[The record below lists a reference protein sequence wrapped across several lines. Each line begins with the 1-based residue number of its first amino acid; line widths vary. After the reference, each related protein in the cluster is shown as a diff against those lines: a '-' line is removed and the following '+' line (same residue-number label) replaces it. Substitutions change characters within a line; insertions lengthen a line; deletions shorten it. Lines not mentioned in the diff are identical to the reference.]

1 MSDLTPIVSYIVP
14 IYNAERFLRKT
25 LDALSAQTYED
36 VEFIL
41 VDDGSTD
48 GSAAVCDEYCA
59 KDSRFKCLHTANG
72 GVSRA
77 RNAGIEKAAGEYV
90 MFCDADDI
98 PHPDIVKTLVEK
110 CRGDDIVL
118 CGFRRVGGKE
128 IREETFSAETVY
140 TQKSDI
146 MRNLIMPM
154 CVWNYTPD
162 GQKIQPVYG
171 SVWRG
176 LYSKKLFS
184 LGGTRFDSEIGL
196 GEDMLANVGLLHG
209 ASSVRLITEVLY
221 DYIENPQSV
230 THSEADKLWN
240 KYLKLWNKTL
250 CVLRPLHS
258 PDDTEWYY
266 YQLTRYAVSAVVEG
280 ICRAEMP
287 FAQKKRAVKK
297 ILSHPDMKKAIAASP
312 SGIPSKD
319 RLLLKMLRPAFASE
333 VLMYY
338 SKKG

>member
-1 MSDLTPIVSYIVP
+1 MENLPLVSYIVP
-14 IYNAERFLRKT
+14 IYNAVPFLSRT
-25 LDALSAQTYED
+25 LDALAAQTYGNI
-36 VEFIL
+36 EFIL

-72 GVSRA
+72 GVSHA
-77 RNAGIEKAAGEYV
+77 RNAGIDRASGEYV

-118 CGFRRVGGKE
+118 CGFRRVNGKE
-128 IREETFSAETVY
+128 TVEEAFPAETVY

-146 MRNLIMPM
+146 IRNLIMPM

-162 GQKIQPVYG
+162 GEKIQPVYG

-184 LGGTRFDSEIGL
+184 LSGTRFDSEIGL

-230 THSEADKLWN
+230 THTEADKLWN
-240 KYLKLWNKTL
+240 KYLKLWRKTL
-250 CVLRPLHS
+250 CVLRPMLS

-280 ICRAEMP
+280 ICHAEMP
-287 FAQKKRAVKK
+287 FAQKKQAVKK
-297 ILSHPDMKKAIAASP
+297 IMSHPDMKKAIAAS
-312 SGIPSKD
+312 SMGISLKD
-319 RLLLKMLRPAFASE
+319 RLLLKILRPTFASE
-333 VLMYY
+333 ILIYY